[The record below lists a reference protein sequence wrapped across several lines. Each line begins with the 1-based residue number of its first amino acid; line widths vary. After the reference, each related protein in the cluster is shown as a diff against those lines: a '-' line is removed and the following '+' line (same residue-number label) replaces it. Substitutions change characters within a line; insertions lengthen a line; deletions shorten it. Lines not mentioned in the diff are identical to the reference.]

1 MARHSAGSTV
11 TVQQQE
17 GVKSANDGKREAAE
31 HSRFIRPTRVWCCQS
46 GAGAPRVSLARR
58 ASTLSILKFA
68 AFSTL
73 NNNPENFWR
82 ATRCCAAGG
91 PRLLNAVFRKFSRLM
106 DGWTGGDLAQ

>member
-1 MARHSAGSTV
+1 MSRHSAGSTV

-17 GVKSANDGKREAAE
+17 SANNGKREAAE
-31 HSRFIRPTRVWCCQS
+31 HSRFVRLTGPGVCGVVKVERELRGCRLN
-46 GAGAPRVSLARR
+46 PY
-58 ASTLSILKFA
+58 SILKFA